1 MLTKTEMLAFLKRD
15 MAPALGC
22 TEPACVAIAAA
33 TAMQAIGG
41 EIIKIKAVV
50 NPNIYKNGMSVSIP
64 KFPEMGLD
72 YAVAMGAL
80 IGNPEKSLQI
90 LEDFDINDTEKV
102 REMVKSGN
110 VTVDIDREQHRI
122 YVRCD
127 VTTTNGVG
135 TAIILGAH
143 TNVALIQKNGVDILR
158 NDDVAH
164 TKDNTLLNKLLDM
177 KFAEMRALV
186 DTASAEELAF
196 LNKGIEMNDDVA
208 KYGLENEAGIGIAR
222 VLQQD
227 CTKVLGDGLM
237 TRTMLKVS
245 SAIEAR
251 LNGCPK
257 SVMSSAGSGSK
268 GIAMIVPIVEIAN
281 AIGASEEKKLRAV
294 ALGDMLNSY
303 INAKVGKLAAMCTCV
318 AAASTA
324 ASVSMTWLMGG
335 NDEQMGWAVRN
346 MTGAIS
352 GMICDGGKVGCA
364 LKQTAATSAAFM
376 CARMAVQDVKL
387 RPSDGICG
395 ITPEQCIDNMAQV
408 GQKGMLKADDV
419 ILDIM
424 LDKNA
429 KQNNPCAQ

>member
-1 MLTKTEMLAFLKRD
+1 MLDKTEMLAFLKRD

-41 EIIKIKAVV
+41 EIKKIDAVV
-50 NPNIYKNGMSVSIP
+50 NSNIYKNGMSVSIP
-64 KFPEMGLD
+64 KFPKMGLD
-72 YAVAMGAL
+72 YAVAIGAL
-80 IGNPEKSLQI
+80 IGDPSKSLQI
-90 LEDFDINDTEKV
+90 LQDFNPDDSDKV
-102 REMVKSGN
+102 IAMVEAGN
-110 VTVDIDREQHRI
+110 VKVDIDREQHRI
-122 YVRCD
+122 YVKCD

-135 TAIILGAH
+135 TAVILGAH
-143 TNVALIQKNGVDILR
+143 TNVVLIQKNGVDIMR
-158 NDDVAH
+158 NEDIVH
-164 TKDNTLLNKLLDM
+164 TQENTLLEKLLTM
-177 KFAEMRALV
+177 KFSEMRALV
-186 DTASAEELAF
+186 ETASAEELKF
-196 LNKGIEMNDDVA
+196 LHDGAEMNEGVA
-208 KYGLENEAGIGIAR
+208 QFGLENEAGIGVAR
-222 VLQQD
+222 VLNDD
-227 CTKVLGDGLM
+227 CDKMLGDGLM

-251 LNGCPK
+251 LNGCPM

-268 GIAMIVPIVEIAN
+268 GVAMIIPIVEIAK
-281 AIGASEEKKLRAV
+281 AVKASEVQLLRAL
-294 ALGDMLNSY
+294 ALGHLLNSY
-303 INAKVGKLAAMCTCV
+303 INAKIGKLVAMCTCV

-352 GMICDGGKVGCA
+352 GMICDGGKVGCS

-376 CARMAVQDVKL
+376 CARMAVQNVRL

-395 ITPEQCIDNMAQV
+395 ISPEQCIDNMARV
-408 GQKGMLKADDV
+408 GHTGMSKADDV

-424 LDKNA
+424 LEKNGQVA
-429 KQNNPCAQ
+429 CNS